1 MTSSVVQIESWL
13 PLPQLPQPRVWWRPA
28 QAVAFP
34 LPCFDS
40 SAAVAVAPLAAAQV
54 RGSRSPASPA
64 RLSRS
69 LSTRAADLLS
79 SIREPV
85 RSAASGRS
93 ALHPP
98 GGPSS
103 GGRRDI
109 SAAAASRDLASLPG
123 FCYRSAGP
131 SRPEYSP
138 RLPSSG
144 CRLGLRVG

>member
-1 MTSSVVQIESWL
+1 MTSFVVQIESWP
-13 PLPQLPQPRVWWRPA
+13 PLLQLAQPQVWWRPA
-28 QAVAFP
+28 QALGFP

-40 SAAVAVAPLAAAQV
+40 SDAVAVAPLVAAQA

-69 LSTRAADLLS
+69 LSTAAADSLS

-93 ALHPP
+93 ALHLP

-103 GGRRDI
+103 GGRRHI
-109 SAAAASRDLASLPG
+109 LAEAASRDLGSLPG
-123 FCYRSAGP
+123 FCYRSP
-131 SRPEYSP
+131 
-138 RLPSSG
+138 
-144 CRLGLRVG
+144 

>member
-1 MTSSVVQIESWL
+1 MISSVLKINPWP
-13 PLPQLPQPRVWWRPA
+13 PLLQLAQPQVWWRPA
-28 QAVAFP
+28 QALGFP

-40 SAAVAVAPLAAAQV
+40 SDAVAVAAVVGAQA

-69 LSTRAADLLS
+69 LSTGAADSLS

-93 ALHPP
+93 ALHLL

-109 SAAAASRDLASLPG
+109 LAAAASRDLASLPG
-123 FCYRSAGP
+123 FCYRSAGL
-131 SRPEYSP
+131 SRPEY
-138 RLPSSG
+138 
-144 CRLGLRVG
+144 